1 MRVDIYSKPR
11 CSLCE
16 EALAVVEG
24 VRARLPFDLFV
35 SDILQSPELFEAWRY
50 DIPVVLIEG
59 VPVFKHRVDAGV
71 LEKRLREVMTGTP
84 IAETV
89 GQDG

>member
-11 CSLCE
+11 CSLCVK
-16 EALAVVEG
+16 ALAVVEEVQG
-24 VRARLPFDLFV
+24 RLPFELYV
-35 SDILQSPELFEAWRY
+35 TDILQSPDLFEAWRY

-59 VPVFKHRVDAGV
+59 VPAFKHRVDAEA
-71 LEKRLREVMTGTP
+71 LEARIREVMNGIP
-84 IAETV
+84 IAKTV

>member
-16 EALAVVEG
+16 KALAVVEA
-24 VRARLPFDLFV
+24 VQSRLPFELYV
-35 SDILQSPELFEAWRY
+35 TDILQSPDLFEAWRY

-59 VPVFKHRVDAGV
+59 VPVFKYRVDEET
-71 LEKRLREVMTGTP
+71 LEARIREVMNGIP
-84 IAETV
+84 IAKTV

>member
-16 EALAVVEG
+16 KARAVVEE
-24 VRARLPFDLFV
+24 VRTRLPFELYV
-35 SDILQSPELFEAWRY
+35 TDILQSPDLFETWRY
-50 DIPVVLIEG
+50 DIPVVLIDG
-59 VPVFKHRVDAGV
+59 VPAFKHRVEPEV
-71 LEKRLREVMTGTP
+71 LEARLREVMNGTP
-84 IAETV
+84 IAKTV

>member
-16 EALAVVEG
+16 KALIVVEQ
-24 VRARLPFDLFV
+24 VQARLPFEIHV
-35 SDILQSPELFEAWRY
+35 TDILQSPELFETWRY
-50 DIPVVLIEG
+50 DIPVVLIDG
-59 VPVFKHRVDAGV
+59 VPAFKHRVDAEG
-71 LEKRLREVMTGTP
+71 LEARLREVMNGIP
-84 IAETV
+84 IAKTV

>member
-16 EALAVVEG
+16 QALAVVEE
-24 VRARLPFDLFV
+24 VRARLPFELYV
-35 SDILQSPELFEAWRY
+35 TDILQSPDLFEAWRY
-50 DIPVVLIEG
+50 DIPVVLIDG
-59 VPVFKHRVDAGV
+59 VPAFKHRVDAEG
-71 LEKRLREVMTGTP
+71 LEARIREVMNGIP
-84 IAETV
+84 IAKTV

>member
-16 EALAVVEG
+16 KALAVVEE
-24 VRARLPFDLFV
+24 VRARLPFELYV
-35 SDILQSPELFEAWRY
+35 TDILQSPELFETWRN
-50 DIPVVLIEG
+50 DIPVVLIDG
-59 VPVFKHRVDAGV
+59 TPAFKHRVEAPV
-71 LEKRLREVMTGTP
+71 LEALLREVMNGTP
-84 IAETV
+84 IAKTV

>member
-16 EALAVVEG
+16 KALLVVEE
-24 VRARLPFDLFV
+24 VRTRLPFELYV
-35 SDILQSPELFEAWRY
+35 TDILQSPELFETWRY

-59 VPVFKHRVDAGV
+59 VPAFKYRVEPEV
-71 LEKRLREVMTGTP
+71 LEARLREVMNGTP
-84 IAETV
+84 IAKTV
-89 GQDG
+89 DQDG